1 MVVDGPATEPDAR
14 RGGGQHDKNE
24 ERDPPGTVAAPP
36 APRCDRRQN
45 IQRHG
50 PMLSPSSVVLETAT
64 PRMAAVRTTAELR
77 EGFQAFFEE
86 RGHLRRPSASLI
98 PRADDR
104 STLYT
109 SAGMQPQMPYFLG
122 REAPPAPM
130 TTTCQKVF
138 RTPDIDE
145 VGLDTFH
152 LTFFEMLGNFSFG
165 QYFKEGAI
173 EYATEFIQQHLKLDW
188 DRVWVSVHAGDP
200 GLKLGPDEEA
210 IGLWER
216 IGMPAERIVPLPSSE
231 NFWSVGGPGPCGPD
245 SEMYWDWGE
254 ATGCGNDDCLP
265 GCTRC
270 ERFLEFG
277 NLVFMSYEL
286 HPDGTLT
293 DLPSK
298 NIDTGWGLER
308 VARVVQDVAS
318 VYDTDGYQLIMDWV
332 AGQSGVAY
340 GSSQEATKAHRVL
353 ADHGRGMTFIA
364 AEGVSPSNE
373 GRGYV
378 LRRIVRR
385 AVQHGLRIGMQSPF
399 LPGLTDVVI
408 EQMGPAYPEL
418 VEHRD
423 ELHRVLA
430 AEEERF
436 GETLERGMAIFEEAA
451 AKGEI
456 TGDDAFDLQATYGF
470 PIELTQE
477 LARESG
483 LGVNDEEYT
492 RLMEEH
498 REISRQSGTARYEPR
513 FTGAPRTEFVGYERF
528 DLRTAITAYADLGDG
543 LFQVKLAESPFYP
556 AGGGQ
561 VTDAGWIEKENGSR
575 ADLVEALRLENDQEL
590 VFQGSGFAEGE
601 RVRAVVPWGVRYP
614 TMANHTATHVLHEV
628 LREVL
633 GEHVK
638 QAGSAVRPDKLRFDF
653 THSSPLTSD
662 ERAEVE
668 RRVNERVFANLPV
681 RIFETPL
688 SEARKLGAMML
699 FGEKYGDVVRVVDI
713 DGWSVEL
720 CGGTHVRSTA
730 EIGPF
735 AVLSESSVG
744 AGSRRIEAV
753 TAGEA
758 FALLHERAR
767 EADALRGELERVR
780 KEARRPKQDEQAEI
794 VSQDKEGDV
803 LLVEVKSLK
812 GGPLRDFS
820 DRIRQ
825 QEKATGAIVASVD
838 DGRAFL
844 VVNFDE
850 SLVARGLD
858 AVQVVRELG
867 KHIGGG
873 GGGKPTL
880 AEAGGKNPDGIADAL
895 AAAKELVTG

>member
-1 MVVDGPATEPDAR
+1 
-14 RGGGQHDKNE
+14 
-24 ERDPPGTVAAPP
+24 
-36 APRCDRRQN
+36 
-45 IQRHG
+45 
-50 PMLSPSSVVLETAT
+50 
-64 PRMAAVRTTAELR
+64 MAAVRTTAELR
-77 EGFQAFFEE
+77 EGFLAFFEE
-86 RGHLRRPSASLI
+86 KGHLRRQSASLI

-122 REAPPAPM
+122 REAPPAPL

-173 EYATEFIQQHLKLDW
+173 EYATEFIQERLKLDW

-216 IGMPAERIVPLPSSE
+216 IGMPSERIVPLPSSE

-254 ATGCGNDDCLP
+254 EVGCGTDECMP

-277 NLVFMSYEL
+277 KLVFMSYEL

-293 DLPSK
+293 ELPSK

-308 VARVVQDVAS
+308 VARVVQQVPS
-318 VYDTDGYQLIMDWV
+318 VYDTDGYQLIMEWV
-332 AGQSGVAY
+332 GGQSGAAY
-340 GSSQEATKAHRVL
+340 GSSEDATKAHRVL

-364 AEGVSPSNE
+364 GEGVTPSNE

-408 EQMGPAYPEL
+408 EQMGAAYPEL

-423 ELHRVLA
+423 EIHRALA
-430 AEEERF
+430 AEEQRF
-436 GETLERGMAIFEEAA
+436 GETLERGMKLFEEAA
-451 AKGEI
+451 QGSSIGGEE
-456 TGDDAFDLQATYGF
+456 AFVLAATYGF

-477 LARESG
+477 LARERG
-483 LGVNDEEYT
+483 LGVNEEEFT

-498 REISRQSGTARYEPR
+498 REISRQGPARYEPR
-513 FTGAPRTEFVGYERF
+513 FSGAPRTEFVGYEQV
-528 DLRTAITAYADLGDG
+528 DVRTAITAYADLGEG
-543 LFQVKLAESPFYP
+543 YFQAKLAESPFYP

-561 VTDAGWIEKENGSR
+561 VTDAGWIEKEDGSR

-590 VFQGSGFAEGE
+590 VFQGSGFAEGD
-601 RVRAVVPWGVRYP
+601 RVRAIVPWGVRYP
-614 TMANHTATHVLHEV
+614 TVANHTATHLLHKVLQ
-628 LREVL
+628 EVL
-633 GEHVK
+633 GDHVR

-653 THSSPLTSD
+653 THPAPLTPE
-662 ERAEVE
+662 ERAQVE
-668 RRVNERVFANLPV
+668 QRVNERVFANLPV

-688 SEARKLGAMML
+688 EEARSLGAMML

-744 AGSRRIEAV
+744 AGARRIEAV

-767 EADALRGELERVR
+767 EADALRGELERTR
-780 KEARRPKQDEQAEI
+780 KEAKRPKAEAADYE
-794 VSQDKEGDV
+794 VSDRIDGVVFARTSDLQP
-803 LLVEVKSLK
+803 
-812 GGPLRDFS
+812 GPLRDLS

-825 QEKATGAIVASVD
+825 QEKADGAIVASVTE
-838 DGRAFL
+838 GRVHIIVNLDQALGVDAAQLAAQLGEL
-844 VVNFDE
+844 V
-850 SLVARGLD
+850 
-858 AVQVVRELG
+858 
-867 KHIGGG
+867 GGR
-873 GGGKPTL
+873 GGGKPTM
-880 AEAGGKNPDGIADAL
+880 AQAGGNRPNDIPAAIE
-895 AAAKELVTG
+895 AAKRAFA

>member
-1 MVVDGPATEPDAR
+1 
-14 RGGGQHDKNE
+14 
-24 ERDPPGTVAAPP
+24 
-36 APRCDRRQN
+36 
-45 IQRHG
+45 
-50 PMLSPSSVVLETAT
+50 
-64 PRMAAVRTTAELR
+64 MAAVHTTAELR

-86 RGHLRRPSASLI
+86 KGHLRCPSASLI
-98 PRADDR
+98 PRADDT

-122 REAPPAPM
+122 REAPPAPL

-173 EYATEFIQQHLKLDW
+173 EYATEFMQERLQLDW
-188 DRVWVSVHAGDP
+188 DRVWISVHAGDP

-210 IGLWER
+210 IALWER
-216 IGMPAERIVPLPSSE
+216 IGMPPERIVPLPSSE

-254 ATGCGNDDCLP
+254 EVGCGNDDCAP

-286 HPDGTLT
+286 HADGTLT
-293 DLPSK
+293 ELPTK

-308 VARVVQDVAS
+308 VARVVQQVPS

-340 GSSQEATKAHRVL
+340 GETTDATKAHRVL

-364 AEGVSPSNE
+364 AEGVAPSNL

-385 AVQHGLRIGMQSPF
+385 AVQHGLRIGMRSPF
-399 LPGLTDVVI
+399 LPGLADVVI
-408 EQMGPAYPEL
+408 EQLGQAYPEL

-423 ELHRVLA
+423 EIHRVLA

-436 GETLERGMAIFEEAA
+436 GLTLERGMAKFEEVA
-451 AKGEI
+451 AKGEL
-456 TGDDAFDLQATYGF
+456 TAEDVFELQTTDGF
-470 PIELTQE
+470 PIELTEE
-477 LARESG
+477 LARERG
-483 LGVNDEEYT
+483 LAFNDEEYT

-498 REISRQSGTARYEPR
+498 REKSRSGTSRYEPR
-513 FTGAPRTEFVGYERF
+513 FGGAPRTEFVGYERT
-528 DLRTAITAYADLGDG
+528 DVRTAITAYTDLGEG
-543 LFQVKLAESPFYP
+543 YFQAKLAESPFYP

-561 VTDAGWIEKENGSR
+561 VTDAGWIEKDDGAR
-575 ADLVEALRLENDQEL
+575 AELVEALRLDNDQEL
-590 VFQGSGFAEGE
+590 VFRGDGFAEGD
-601 RVRAVVPWGVRYP
+601 RVRAVVPWNVRYP
-614 TMANHTATHVLHEV
+614 TMANHTATHLLHKVLQ
-628 LREVL
+628 EVL
-633 GEHVK
+633 GDHVR
-638 QAGSAVRPDKLRFDF
+638 QAGSAVQPDKLRFDF
-653 THSSPLTSD
+653 THPTALTS
-662 ERAEVE
+662 EEHAEIE
-668 RRVNERVFANLPV
+668 RRVNEHVFANQPV
-681 RIFETPL
+681 RVFETPL
-688 SEARKLGAMML
+688 SEAQNLGAMML
-699 FGEKYGDVVRVVDI
+699 FGEKYGDVVRVVDV
-713 DGWSVEL
+713 DGWSLEL

-735 AVLSESSVG
+735 AIVSERSVG

-767 EADALRGELERVR
+767 EADALRGELERAR
-780 KEARRPKQDEQAEI
+780 KESKLPRQAEQAEI
-794 VSQDKEGDV
+794 VSQHQEGDV
-803 LLVEVKSLK
+803 VLVEVKSLK

-820 DRIRQ
+820 DRIRR
-825 QEKATGAIVASVD
+825 QEKADGAIVASRD
-838 DGRAFL
+838 DGRVFL

-858 AVQVVRELG
+858 AVRVVQELG

-895 AAAKELVTG
+895 AAARELVSP